1 MNQQARA
8 VRPTHDVVV
17 VGSVNADLLTRVEQH
32 PAPGE
37 TVAGRTLSVLPG
49 GKGANQAVAAARLG
63 ARTALVGAV
72 GTDGFAE
79 PALAGLRAAGVDLG
93 ALAVHAGPTGLAL
106 VTVAD
111 DGENTIVVVPGANAR
126 VDAAAVAG
134 HADLV
139 ARAAVVLVQGEI
151 PRSGTERAAAATTG
165 RLVVNLAP
173 VVDVDPAVLLRADPL
188 VVNEHEGPQVLAAL
202 RRATSGTTS
211 APAPEPAPPGAP
223 GASEGDVVD
232 GLVAQGVPSVVLTL
246 GGRGAIVATRAGRV
260 HVPAPRV
267 PVVDTTGAGDAFVGA
282 LARLLADGRD
292 LVAATEVAVRAGAF
306 AVGREGAQPSFP
318 SATDLLAP

>member
-1 MNQQARA
+1 
-8 VRPTHDVVV
+8 
-17 VGSVNADLLTRVEQH
+17 
-32 PAPGE
+32 
-37 TVAGRTLSVLPG
+37 
-49 GKGANQAVAAARLG
+49 VAAARLG

-72 GTDGFAE
+72 GTDAFAE

-139 ARAAVVLVQGEI
+139 AGAAVVLVQGEI

-202 RRATSGTTS
+202 RRATSGTAS
-211 APAPEPAPPGAP
+211 APAPPGAP
-223 GASEGDVVD
+223 APPEDDVVD
-232 GLVAQGVPSVVLTL
+232 GLLAQGVPSVVLTL
-246 GGRGAIVATRAGRV
+246 GGRGAIVATRTDRA

-292 LVAATEVAVRAGAF
+292 LVAATGIAVRAGAF

-318 SATDLLAP
+318 SATDLRAP